1 LTQLVWSSTFTRSL
15 KRLLR
20 RNPQLRKSIE
30 QTLQQLSKE
39 PFHSSL
45 RTHKL
50 KGELSDKWA
59 CSIDYS
65 NRILFKFVKNS
76 DSSEEEILLLTL
88 GSHDEV
94 Y

>member
-1 LTQLVWSSTFTRSL
+1 MQLVWSPGFSREL

-20 RNPQLRKSIE
+20 RNPQLRGAIE
-30 QTLQQLSKE
+30 RTLEQLSE
-39 PFHSSL
+39 NPFHPAL
-45 RTHKL
+45 KTHKL
-50 KGELSDKWA
+50 KDDLADRWA

-65 NRILFKFVKNS
+65 NRVVFRFVQNP
-76 DSSEEEILLLTL
+76 DSAEEELLLLAL

>member
-1 LTQLVWSSTFTRSL
+1 MQLVWSSSFSRDL
-15 KRLLR
+15 KRLIR
-20 RNPQLRKSIE
+20 RNPQLKQPVE
-30 QTLQQLSKE
+30 QTLTQLSID
-39 PFHSSL
+39 PFHPSL

-50 KGELSDKWA
+50 KGELADKWA

-65 NRILFKFVKNS
+65 NRLIFRFVENPA
-76 DSSEEEILLLTL
+76 SSEEEILLLAL

>member
-1 LTQLVWSSTFTRSL
+1 MQLVWSQGFSREL
-15 KRLLR
+15 KRLIR
-20 RNPQLRKSIE
+20 RNPQLRKPIE
-30 QTLQQLSKE
+30 QILQKLSE
-39 PFHSSL
+39 NPFHPGL

-50 KGELSDKWA
+50 KGDLVGRWA

-65 NRILFKFVKNS
+65 NRIIFRFVQNP